1 MGNVTFPYPLQQCM
15 HADVRVAMEVQTL
28 LLTESIRTQKETFNT
43 FNKVE
48 RNSANF

>member
-15 HADVRVAMEVQTL
+15 HGVRVAMEVQTL